1 MNIHLG
7 VRTLALLAV
16 VAAATFILVHSGVAS
31 DPAMNAMLLLS
42 HN

>member
-16 VAAATFILVHSGVAS
+16 VAAATFILVQPGVAS